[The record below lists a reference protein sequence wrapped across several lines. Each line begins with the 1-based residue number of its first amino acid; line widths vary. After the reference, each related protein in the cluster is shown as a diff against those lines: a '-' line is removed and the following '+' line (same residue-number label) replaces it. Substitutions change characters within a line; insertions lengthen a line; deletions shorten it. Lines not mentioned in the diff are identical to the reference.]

1 MNKVCVVGLS
11 VTDMDK
17 AIEYYASLGFP
28 VRDRKLYPHYVELD
42 HEDHDRFVFI
52 LARTQRPS
60 PQTLL
65 NFETP
70 DLIERMRELS
80 EKGVTSLDA
89 QPRTFPEGVNA
100 AYEDPSGNVIELIEF
115 TRPTRPWHRYT
126 DRTRRGRFA
135 AGSRP

>member
-17 AIEYYASLGFP
+17 AIEYYATIGFP
-28 VRDRKLYPHYVELD
+28 VRDRQLYPHYVELD
-42 HEDHDRFVFI
+42 HEDRDRFMFI
-52 LARTQRPS
+52 LARTRKPS

-80 EKGVTSLDA
+80 EKGVTSLDPE
-89 QPRTFPEGVNA
+89 PRTFPEGVNA
-100 AYEDPSGNVIELIEF
+100 AYQDPSGNTFELLEF
-115 TRPTRPWHRYT
+115 TRPTRPWHRAPIA
-126 DRTRRGRFA
+126 RA
-135 AGSRP
+135 AAPREAAHED